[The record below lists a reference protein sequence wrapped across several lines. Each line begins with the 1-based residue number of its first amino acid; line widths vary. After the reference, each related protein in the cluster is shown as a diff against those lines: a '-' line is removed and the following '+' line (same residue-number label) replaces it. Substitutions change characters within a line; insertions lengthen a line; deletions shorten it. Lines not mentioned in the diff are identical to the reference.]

1 MKRLL
6 WGALVPLAVTPAYG
20 ADVLIQV
27 TGNVKVNTCE
37 LSTASQDMTVPM
49 NAAIVGKARY
59 TLGDAFEPTTFTISI
74 SKCNSATT
82 KAHVTFSGTASVLDS
97 SVLGLS
103 EGGAR
108 GLGIQLRDAQDTV
121 VALNHA
127 SAAYTLQPDVTNT
140 LTFTAR
146 YVATAA
152 QLQPGAA
159 DAVADFAIEYE

>member
-1 MKRLL
+1 MNRAVCGILL
-6 WGALVPLAVTPAYG
+6 VLAAMPVNA
-20 ADVLIQV
+20 ADVLIRV

-37 LSTASQDMTVPM
+37 FNADSQALTVPM
-49 NAAIVGKARY
+49 KAAMLGKARY
-59 TLGDAFEPTTFTISI
+59 QVGDVFEPTTFAINI